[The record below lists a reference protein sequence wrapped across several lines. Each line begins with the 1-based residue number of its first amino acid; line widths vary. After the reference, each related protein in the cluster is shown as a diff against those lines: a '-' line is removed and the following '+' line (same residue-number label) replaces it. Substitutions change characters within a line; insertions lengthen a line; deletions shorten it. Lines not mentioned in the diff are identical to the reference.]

1 MQALELNFT
10 QRGSKKT
17 AKQQTIKQ
25 QRLSGDLPAVLY
37 GKGEEN
43 ITLSVKEVE
52 FQKIIGKGKIFSRV
66 IELKENFESQIE
78 ETANKPKDKSKKSD
92 SVAKANGLKAL
103 VITKDLQFHPVTD
116 KVIHIDFL
124 RVKEDE
130 EILVQIPVRFV
141 GYDAS
146 PGLKRGGTLNIVR
159 REVGFYCLPT
169 FIPED
174 IEVDISKS
182 RIGDSIHISHV
193 KLPEGIRAEI
203 ADRDFTI
210 ATITG
215 KGKIKDDVSEDS
227 AESEDADEG

>member
-10 QRGSKKT
+10 QRGSEKT
-17 AKQQTIKQ
+17 LKQ
-25 QRLSGDLPAVLY
+25 QRLSGDLPAILY
-37 GKGEEN
+37 GKGEAN
-43 ITLSVKEVE
+43 LPLSVKEVE

-66 IELKENFESQIE
+66 IELKGNLH
-78 ETANKPKDKSKKSD
+78 ANLDGDADKKKGEKPKN
-92 SVAKANGLKAL
+92 AKGSSASEGLKTL

-130 EILVQIPVRFV
+130 EILVQIPVRFI

-193 KLPEGIRAEI
+193 KLPDGIRAEI
-203 ADRDFTI
+203 TDRDFTI

-215 KGKIKDDVSEDS
+215 KGKIKDDATEDS
-227 AESEDADEG
+227 AESEEGES